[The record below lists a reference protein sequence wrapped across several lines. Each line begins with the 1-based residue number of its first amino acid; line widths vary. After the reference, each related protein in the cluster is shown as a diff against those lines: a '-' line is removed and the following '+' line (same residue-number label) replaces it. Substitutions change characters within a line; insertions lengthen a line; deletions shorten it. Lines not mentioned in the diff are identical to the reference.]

1 MEEER
6 LKRLREDSTILSMT
20 LEKVE
25 QQIIST
31 LGREANEEKEM
42 KHLARLIY
50 AGQVVEKV
58 GLLYSFNEQ
67 ALYEILT
74 ANKSKLEK
82 PPEGVENL

>member
-1 MEEER
+1 
-6 LKRLREDSTILSMT
+6 
-20 LEKVE
+20 
-25 QQIIST
+25 
-31 LGREANEEKEM
+31 M

-74 ANKSKLEK
+74 ANKNNLEK
-82 PPEGVENL
+82 PPEGGKNL

>member
-25 QQIIST
+25 QQIST
-31 LGREANEEKEM
+31 LGREANLEKEM

-67 ALYEILT
+67 ALSEILT
-74 ANKSKLEK
+74 ANKSKLEN

>member
-1 MEEER
+1 MEEEK

-20 LEKVE
+20 LDKVE
-25 QQIIST
+25 QQISA
-31 LGREANEEKEM
+31 LGREANLEKEM

-82 PPEGVENL
+82 PPEGGKNL

>member
-25 QQIIST
+25 QQIST
-31 LGREANEEKEM
+31 LGREANLEKEM

-58 GLLYSFNEQ
+58 GLLYSFNELSLAQ
-67 ALYEILT
+67 FLSE
-74 ANKSKLEK
+74 NKSKLQK

>member
-1 MEEER
+1 
-6 LKRLREDSTILSMT
+6 
-20 LEKVE
+20 
-25 QQIIST
+25 
-31 LGREANEEKEM
+31 M

-82 PPEGVENL
+82 PPEGGENL

>member
-1 MEEER
+1 MAEER

-25 QQIIST
+25 QQISA
-31 LGREANEEKEM
+31 LGREANAEKEM

-74 ANKSKLEK
+74 ANKSKLEN

>member
-25 QQIIST
+25 QQIST
-31 LGREANEEKEM
+31 LGREANLEKEM

>member
-25 QQIIST
+25 QQISI
-31 LGREANEEKEM
+31 LGREANLEKEM

>member
-20 LEKVE
+20 LDKVE
-25 QQIIST
+25 QQISA
-31 LGREANEEKEM
+31 LGREANLEKEM

-82 PPEGVENL
+82 PPEGGKNL

>member
-6 LKRLREDSTILSMT
+6 LKRLREDSTILSMK

-25 QQIIST
+25 QQIST
-31 LGREANEEKEM
+31 LGREANLEKEM
-42 KHLARLIY
+42 KNLARLIY

-82 PPEGVENL
+82 PPEGGKNL

>member
-25 QQIIST
+25 QQISI
-31 LGREANEEKEM
+31 LGREANAEKEM
-42 KHLARLIY
+42 THLARLIY

>member
-25 QQIIST
+25 QQIST
-31 LGREANEEKEM
+31 LGREANLEKEM

-82 PPEGVENL
+82 PPEGGKNL

>member
-1 MEEER
+1 MEEEK
-6 LKRLREDSTILSMT
+6 LKRLREDSTILRMT

-25 QQIIST
+25 QQISA
-31 LGREANEEKEM
+31 LGREANLEKEM

-82 PPEGVENL
+82 PPEGGKNL

>member
-25 QQIIST
+25 QQIST
-31 LGREANEEKEM
+31 LGREANLEKEM

-74 ANKSKLEK
+74 ANKSKLEN

>member
-6 LKRLREDSTILSMT
+6 LKRLREDSTILRMT

-25 QQIIST
+25 QQISA
-31 LGREANEEKEM
+31 LGREANLEKEM

-67 ALYEILT
+67 ALSEILT
-74 ANKSKLEK
+74 ANKSELEK

>member
-25 QQIIST
+25 QQISA

-67 ALYEILT
+67 ALSEILT
-74 ANKSKLEK
+74 ANKSKLAK
-82 PPEGVENL
+82 PLEGGENL

>member
-1 MEEER
+1 MEEEK
-6 LKRLREDSTILSMT
+6 LKRLREDSTILRMT

-25 QQIIST
+25 QQISA
-31 LGREANEEKEM
+31 LGREANLEKEM

>member
-6 LKRLREDSTILSMT
+6 LKRLRKDSTILSMT

-25 QQIIST
+25 QQISA
-31 LGREANEEKEM
+31 LEREANLEKEM

-67 ALYEILT
+67 ALSEILK

-82 PPEGVENL
+82 PPEGGENL

>member
-25 QQIIST
+25 QQIST
-31 LGREANEEKEM
+31 LGREANLEKEM

-82 PPEGVENL
+82 PPERVENL

>member
-1 MEEER
+1 
-6 LKRLREDSTILSMT
+6 
-20 LEKVE
+20 
-25 QQIIST
+25 
-31 LGREANEEKEM
+31 M

-67 ALYEILT
+67 ALCEILT

-82 PPEGVENL
+82 PLEGGENL

>member
-25 QQIIST
+25 QQISA
-31 LGREANEEKEM
+31 LGREANTEKEM

>member
-1 MEEER
+1 
-6 LKRLREDSTILSMT
+6 
-20 LEKVE
+20 
-25 QQIIST
+25 
-31 LGREANEEKEM
+31 M

-67 ALYEILT
+67 ALSEILT
-74 ANKSKLEK
+74 TNKSKSEK